1 LIQKTALCGLAAF
14 QTEAGFDGYL
24 LANRLCDF
32 DKMEEDRRRGED
44 GFYMSGS
51 DHKMRQ
57 EHDSLGEILVPD
69 QAYYGAQTQRAVE
82 NFPISGLKPRR
93 AFIWAMA
100 AIKNAAARVNAELG
114 LLDSETASAIELASD
129 EVMQG
134 RWDDQFVVDPFQA
147 GAGTSHHMNVNEVIA
162 NLATL
167 RLGGALGEYL
177 VHPNDHVNMAQSTN
191 DTIPTAI
198 RLGCLWRL
206 DELLLALQAL
216 SQALS
221 LKAVEFDDIVKS
233 GRTHLQDAVP
243 VRLGQEFG
251 AYALAVDRDRQR
263 IEEAAAGLRR
273 LGIGGTAAGTGLNAH
288 PKYQDRIVAVLSDIT
303 GLKLEASENLFESM
317 QSMADMVAFSG
328 ALRTL
333 AGTLTRIANDMRLL
347 SSGPSTGL
355 NEINLP
361 AVQPG
366 SSIMPGKVNPV
377 MAEMLNM
384 AMYHIMGDDLTVMMA
399 AQAGQLELNVMMPI
413 IAHNLFEMMQVMI
426 GSVQAFTDKAVQ
438 GLQANAQVAEGWL
451 QKNAII
457 VTALNPIIGYEA
469 GADLVKRA
477 LAQDRTVREVALE
490 LARAGK
496 LKHKEDGTTVTAQ
509 AIDEALSNLR
519 RLTEGGIAD

>member
-1 LIQKTALCGLAAF
+1 
-14 QTEAGFDGYL
+14 
-24 LANRLCDF
+24 
-32 DKMEEDRRRGED
+32 
-44 GFYMSGS
+44 
-51 DHKMRQ
+51 
-57 EHDSLGEILVPD
+57 
-69 QAYYGAQTQRAVE
+69 
-82 NFPISGLKPRR
+82 
-93 AFIWAMA
+93 
-100 AIKNAAARVNAELG
+100 
-114 LLDSETASAIELASD
+114 
-129 EVMQG
+129 
-134 RWDDQFVVDPFQA
+134 
-147 GAGTSHHMNVNEVIA
+147 
-162 NLATL
+162 
-167 RLGGALGEYL
+167 
-177 VHPNDHVNMAQSTN
+177 
-191 DTIPTAI
+191 
-198 RLGCLWRL
+198 
-206 DELLLALQAL
+206 
-216 SQALS
+216 
-221 LKAVEFDDIVKS
+221 
-233 GRTHLQDAVP
+233 
-243 VRLGQEFG
+243 
-251 AYALAVDRDRQR
+251 
-263 IEEAAAGLRR
+263 